1 MLNNSI
7 TQKIK
12 LFFVV
17 LFSLSFLISCSNIAE
32 KSQNQTQILIEYALY
47 DFPLPSDSEI
57 QMDNTVILGSG
68 DLWAGQII
76 LLSDS
81 SPVELIKFF
90 TESAQS
96 SGWTLGSSTIS
107 EMVLLVF
114 NNDDRIA
121 TVEISKVK
129 KSLFSFSKTKV
140 KIAINHPNS
149 IKEKQDTIAWHAKQ
163 RGVSSEEIVEDWKS
177 GQSEKVVWKNFCNYC
192 SKYHVDKKP
201 GQWFTEPVPSGYNI
215 INFDI
220 PIARRLAKKYK
231 TKLPFSEVSKIDMM
245 DILFMWFEN
254 LDEPSSMK
262 LDAFRKFFGMK
273 AIQAHEALSDTI
285 DEAELMV
292 KFIKFHRRQASVG
305 KFKGAFAK

>member
-107 EMVLLVF
+107 
-114 NNDDRIA
+114 
-121 TVEISKVK
+121 
-129 KSLFSFSKTKV
+129 
-140 KIAINHPNS
+140 
-149 IKEKQDTIAWHAKQ
+149 
-163 RGVSSEEIVEDWKS
+163 
-177 GQSEKVVWKNFCNYC
+177 
-192 SKYHVDKKP
+192 
-201 GQWFTEPVPSGYNI
+201 
-215 INFDI
+215 
-220 PIARRLAKKYK
+220 
-231 TKLPFSEVSKIDMM
+231 
-245 DILFMWFEN
+245 
-254 LDEPSSMK
+254 
-262 LDAFRKFFGMK
+262 
-273 AIQAHEALSDTI
+273 
-285 DEAELMV
+285 
-292 KFIKFHRRQASVG
+292 
-305 KFKGAFAK
+305 

>member
-1 MLNNSI
+1 MLNNRVI
-7 TQKIK
+7 QKIK
-12 LFFVV
+12 LFIVL
-17 LFSLSFLISCSNIAE
+17 LFSLFFLISCSNIAE

-114 NNDDRIA
+114 NNDERIA
-121 TVEISKVK
+121 TVEISRGK

-149 IKEKQDTIAWHAKQ
+149 IKEKPDTI
-163 RGVSSEEIVEDWKS
+163 EELK
-177 GQSEKVVWKNFCNYC
+177 
-192 SKYHVDKKP
+192 
-201 GQWFTEPVPSGYNI
+201 I
-215 INFDI
+215 I
-220 PIARRLAKKYK
+220 
-231 TKLPFSEVSKIDMM
+231 
-245 DILFMWFEN
+245 
-254 LDEPSSMK
+254 
-262 LDAFRKFFGMK
+262 
-273 AIQAHEALSDTI
+273 
-285 DEAELMV
+285 
-292 KFIKFHRRQASVG
+292 
-305 KFKGAFAK
+305 

>member
-17 LFSLSFLISCSNIAE
+17 LFSLFFLISCSNIAE

-114 NNDDRIA
+114 NNDERIA
-121 TVEISKVK
+121 TVEISRGK
-129 KSLFSFSKTKV
+129 KSLFSFSK
-140 KIAINHPNS
+140 
-149 IKEKQDTIAWHAKQ
+149 
-163 RGVSSEEIVEDWKS
+163 
-177 GQSEKVVWKNFCNYC
+177 
-192 SKYHVDKKP
+192 
-201 GQWFTEPVPSGYNI
+201 
-215 INFDI
+215 
-220 PIARRLAKKYK
+220 
-231 TKLPFSEVSKIDMM
+231 KL
-245 DILFMWFEN
+245 
-254 LDEPSSMK
+254 
-262 LDAFRKFFGMK
+262 
-273 AIQAHEALSDTI
+273 
-285 DEAELMV
+285 
-292 KFIKFHRRQASVG
+292 
-305 KFKGAFAK
+305 